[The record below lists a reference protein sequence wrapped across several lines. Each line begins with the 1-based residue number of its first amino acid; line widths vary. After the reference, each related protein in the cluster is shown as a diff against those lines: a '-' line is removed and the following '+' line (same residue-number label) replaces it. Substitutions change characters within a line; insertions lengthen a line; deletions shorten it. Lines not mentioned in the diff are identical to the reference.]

1 MEYSSKTY
9 KNYET
14 FKPQIESIG
23 RYGYFFITAMVL
35 IIAWGI
41 YALYTQLSKGQ
52 VVTGMRDYVIWG
64 IYDANFIFFIGI
76 SYAGALISGILHL
89 LRVEWRHPI
98 LRMAETITVVSTM
111 IGPCYIFLSMGRLER
126 VWHILV
132 YGRIQSPIVWD
143 VFAISTYLI
152 GSFIFLYLAC
162 VRDLAFLRDH
172 PVGVAKWRNRFY
184 KFLSANYLD
193 TPKQRE
199 LLNQLIDLISIVII
213 PLAILVHSVL
223 AWIFGMTLR
232 PGWHSTIFAPYFVL
246 AAVYSGTG
254 VLIIVMFVFRKIY
267 HLEAVIT
274 KNHFTYLGILLMIL
288 GALYGYFT
296 FSEYLTNWYGSVKW
310 DMEVLYRLFDT
321 STYWW
326 WFFFS
331 AFIGVLLPIIL
342 IAMPRLRNINTIV
355 FAAMIAVTALWVKRY
370 LIIIPT
376 LETPLL
382 PLHDLRPEFASY
394 SPTWV
399 EWSLTAMGI
408 AIWMLLFF
416 LFSKFLPI
424 VPVVRVPSSDERD
437 YFKLRKLAKER
448 ILRRLIRK
456 TRKDKHVVLGFV
468 VLMTLSSAVVCQA
481 QDPVRSRLKLEFLNK
496 SGTRT
501 LTAKLTSKKEDQTI
515 PLQGMQVSFFIQGE
529 KNKALLGKASTDET
543 GRASL
548 TLPGKLEVP
557 RNKEGKYSFLATYEG
572 SKEYQGSESSADIR
586 DVFMKITF
594 SQKDSSRLINLFAVE
609 INQKGD
615 SVPVEGSVAT
625 FYVPRTFS
633 SLKIGE
639 QTVKGGHADLDFP
652 VTLPG
657 DSVGN
662 LPIVARFEDND
673 NYGNAEV
680 SATMAWGK
688 PLPPAMII
696 KRGLGDTN
704 APLWM
709 VYTLIVLLSLVW
721 FHFTYAIITIFR
733 IRYLGK
739 KALKEEQAQ
748 TASH

>member
-1 MEYSSKTY
+1 MSYNSRTYSR
-9 KNYET
+9 YEI
-14 FKPQIESIG
+14 FKPQLQSIS
-23 RYGYFFITAMVL
+23 RYGYYFITLMVL
-35 IIAWGI
+35 IIAWGC
-41 YALYTQLSKGQ
+41 YALYMQLSKGQ

-98 LRMAETITVVSTM
+98 LRMAETITVVSTL
-111 IGPCYIFLSMGRLER
+111 IGPSYIFLSMGRLDR
-126 VWHILV
+126 VWHLVV

-143 VFAISTYLI
+143 AIAISTYLF
-152 GSFIFLYLAC
+152 GSLIFLYLAC
-162 VRDLAFLRDH
+162 VRDLAFMRDN
-172 PVGVAKWRNRFY
+172 PVTVWKWRNRLYRF
-184 KFLSANYLD
+184 FSAGFRN
-193 TPKQRE
+193 TPRQSV

-246 AAVYSGTG
+246 AAIYSGTG

-267 HLEAVIT
+267 HLEDIIT

-310 DMEVLYRLFDT
+310 DMAVLFRLFDT

-331 AFIGVLLPIIL
+331 AIIGVLLPIIL
-342 IAMPRLRNINTIV
+342 IALPKLRSVGTIV
-355 FAAMIAVTALWVKRY
+355 LASMIAVTALWVKRY

-394 SPTWV
+394 APTWV

-408 AIWMLLFF
+408 ALWMLLFY

-424 VPVVRVPSSDERD
+424 VPLVKIPTSEEKD
-437 YFKLRKLAKER
+437 YLKLRQLSRQR
-448 ILRRLIRK
+448 IIKRIVSKAIRDNSAAISL
-456 TRKDKHVVLGFV
+456 TILLLV
-468 VLMTLSSAVVCQA
+468 SSVSYSYA
-481 QDPVRSRLKLEFLNK
+481 QDPLRTRLKLEFQNK
-496 SGTRT
+496 SGTRM
-501 LTAKLTSKKEDQTI
+501 LTAKLTSKKDDQTV
-515 PLQGMQVSFFIQGE
+515 PLEGKDVKFFVQGE
-529 KNKALLGKASTDET
+529 KEKKLMGNSSTVET
-543 GRASL
+543 GIATF
-548 TLPGKLEVP
+548 TLPENPGVP
-557 RNKEGKYSFLATYEG
+557 KNKDGKYSYSSSFG
-572 SKEYQGSESSADIR
+572 GDKEYQASESSADIK
-586 DVFMKITF
+586 DVYMKLSF
-594 SQKDSSRLINLFAVE
+594 EQKDSSKLISLFAAG
-609 INQKGD
+609 IGQKGD
-615 SVPVEGSVAT
+615 SVPIEGQKVT

-633 SLKIGE
+633 LLKIGE
-639 QTVKGGHADLDFP
+639 MNMKAGHAEIDFP

-657 DSVGN
+657 DSAGN
-662 LPIVARFEDND
+662 LPVIAKFEDSD
-673 NYGNAEV
+673 DYGNAEV
-680 SATMAWGK
+680 TASKDWGK
-688 PLPPAMII
+688 PLPPMVVVR
-696 KRGLGDTN
+696 RGLGDTK

-721 FHFTYAIITIFR
+721 FHFSYAIITIFR
-733 IRYLGK
+733 IRHLGK
-739 KALKEEQAQ
+739 KALQEEQSQ
-748 TASH
+748 LV

>member
-1 MEYSSKTY
+1 MEYNSKTY

-14 FKPQIESIG
+14 FKPQLESIG
-23 RYGYFFITAMVL
+23 RYGYFFITAMVM
-35 IIAWGI
+35 IIAWGT

-98 LRMAETITVVSTM
+98 LRMAETITVISTL
-111 IGPCYIFLSMGRLER
+111 IGPSYIFLSMGRLER
-126 VWHILV
+126 VWHLFV

-143 VFAISTYLI
+143 VIAISTYLI

-162 VRDLAFLRDH
+162 VRDLAFMRDH
-172 PVGVAKWRNRFY
+172 PIGIGRWRNRIY
-184 KFLSANYLD
+184 KFMSANYRD

-254 VLIIVMFVFRKIY
+254 VLILVMFVFRKIY

-274 KNHFTYLGILLMIL
+274 KNHFNYLGILLMIL

-310 DMEVLYRLFDT
+310 DMEVLYRLFDA

-331 AFIGVLLPIIL
+331 AFIGVLLPIGL

-355 FAAMIAVTALWVKRY
+355 FAALIAVTALWVKRY

-394 SPTWV
+394 SPSWV

-408 AIWMLLFF
+408 AIWLLLFF

-424 VPVVRVPSSDERD
+424 VPVVRVPVSEERD
-437 YFKLRKLAKER
+437 YFKLRKLARER
-448 ILRRLIRK
+448 ILRRLISK
-456 TRKDKHVVLGFV
+456 TRKEKNVVVGIV
-468 VLMTLSSAVVCQA
+468 ILMILSSSLVCRA
-481 QDPVRSRLKLEFLNK
+481 QDPVKSRLKLEFLNK
-496 SGTRT
+496 SGTRM
-501 LTAKLTSKKEDQTI
+501 LTTKLTSKKDDQTI

-529 KNKALLGKASTDET
+529 KDKVLLGKESTDEAGKAT
-543 GRASL
+543 F
-548 TLPGKLEVP
+548 TLPGKLDVP
-557 RNKEGKYSFLATYEG
+557 RNKEGKYSYSATYEG
-572 SKEYQGSESSADIR
+572 SKEFQPSESSTEIR

-594 SQKDSSRLINLFAVE
+594 SQKDSSKLINLFAVE

-615 SVPVEGSVAT
+615 SIPIEGSTVI

-639 QTVKGGHADLDFP
+639 QAVKSGHADLDFP

-657 DSVGN
+657 DSAGN
-662 LPIVARFEDND
+662 LPVVAKFEDND
-673 NYGNAEV
+673 NYGSAEV

-688 PLPPAMII
+688 PLPPDVII

-733 IRYLGK
+733 IRWLGN

-748 TASH
+748 IGSK